1 VGIHPKNLL
10 NDLTV
15 KEWTKARKSWFI
27 QDGVEPEWN
36 TKKKHP
42 ATYPSAVASRFIEF
56 FTRRGQTVLDPFAG
70 SGSTIIAARQLG
82 RKAIGIELYQHNI
95 DIAVTILDIYYPLL
109 GGEFIVGD
117 CLTAMKSLMTRERM
131 VDYIIFSPPYSDT
144 LHKSSG
150 GATTRHKERMEEGL
164 DTEYGD
170 DERDLGNMTPDEWL
184 DAMVEVAKLGYD
196 LVPPGRYMTIIIQ
209 NEVRVEFV
217 PLAWRLALAI
227 DEQTDWVL
235 KPEQIWCQD
244 NKALTPTGHPKTFLT
259 ANHHHYCLHFWKEG
273 EFDGERVEL
282 DEPAV
287 IHSTDAMD
295 FF

>member
-1 VGIHPKNLL
+1 MGIHPKNLL

-36 TKKKHP
+36 SKKQHP
-42 ATYPSAVASRFIEF
+42 ATFPAAVAERFIKF
-56 FTRRGQTVLDPFAG
+56 FTRRGQTVLDPFVG

-82 RKAIGIELYQHNI
+82 RNAIGIELYEHNI
-95 DIAVTILDIYYPLL
+95 QLAVGILDYYYPLL
-109 GGEFIVGD
+109 GGEFIHGD
-117 CLTAMKSLMTRERM
+117 ALKAMQNMVKRGKM
-131 VDYIIFSPPYSDT
+131 VDYIIFSPPYCDT
-144 LHKSSG
+144 LKKSSG

-164 DTEYGD
+164 DIEYGD
-170 DERDLGNMTPDEWL
+170 DKRDLGNMNLVGWTE
-184 DAMVEVAKLGYD
+184 AMIAVARVGHE

-209 NEVRVEFV
+209 NEVRTDFV
-217 PLAWRLALAI
+217 PLAWWLAI
-227 DEQTDWVL
+227 VIASNTPWVL
-235 KPEQIWCQD
+235 KPEHIWCQD

-259 ANHHHYCLHFWKEG
+259 ANHHHYCLHFWKPGELEG
-273 EFDGERVEL
+273 ERAEL

-287 IHSTDAMD
+287 IHQADAFD

>member
-1 VGIHPKNLL
+1 MGIHPKNLL
-10 NDLTV
+10 NDLTAR
-15 KEWTKARKSWFI
+15 EWTKARKSWFI
-27 QDGVEPEWN
+27 QDGIEPEWN

-42 ATYPSAVASRFIEF
+42 ATYPAAVVERFIKF
-56 FTRRGQTVLDPFAG
+56 FTRQGQTVLDPFVG

-82 RKAIGIELYQHNI
+82 RKAKGIELYRHNI

-109 GGEFIVGD
+109 GGEFIHGNA
-117 CLTAMKSLMTRERM
+117 LTAMSGMEDGS

-144 LHKSSG
+144 LKKSSG
-150 GATTRHKERMEEGL
+150 GATTRHKERMENGL

-184 DAMVEVAKLGYD
+184 DAMVAVAREGYR

-209 NEVRVEFV
+209 NEVRMEFV

-227 DEQTDWVL
+227 SDQTDWVM
-235 KPEQIWCQD
+235 KPEHIWCQD
-244 NKALTPTGHPKTFLT
+244 NKALGMTGHPKTFLT

-273 EFDGERVEL
+273 EFVGERVEL
-282 DEPAV
+282 DGPAV
-287 IHSTDAMD
+287 IHQAEALD